1 MPPHFF
7 FGAALETSAVLA
19 TMSNLPTL
27 LAQAGGTGS
36 EFRRLFFV
44 GISFLRL
51 LNSGNS
57 CEFRAA
63 EPGKSHSDRPNPGVD
78 ESFEHHFASHA
89 LILSKSRPK
98 LASISEAFPRYA
110 RNSHLFPK
118 FSFAMLETHIYFYR
132 EAKSGKHIL
141 SRKQNTPALPQRH
154 ELALGSNLST
164 QAEPRSNYSVAS
176 SASTTATASS
186 AASARSAAS
195 ATSAASSASSSSR

>member
-19 TMSNLPTL
+19 TMSKPPTL

-36 EFRRLFFV
+36 EFRRLFCRHR
-44 GISFLRL
+44 FLHL

-63 EPGKSHSDRPNPGVD
+63 EPGKSHSDRPNPKVD
-78 ESFEHHFASHA
+78 ESFEHHFAPHA

>member
-1 MPPHFF
+1 MRVS
-7 FGAALETSAVLA
+7 GAIWTKSARAVRNDARNSHLLPDLGGHCEICPVRLLETR
-19 TMSNLPTL
+19 NY
-27 LAQAGGTGS
+27 
-36 EFRRLFFV
+36 FR
-44 GISFLRL
+44 S
-51 LNSGNS
+51 
-57 CEFRAA
+57 
-63 EPGKSHSDRPNPGVD
+63 
-78 ESFEHHFASHA
+78 
-89 LILSKSRPK
+89 
-98 LASISEAFPRYA
+98 FPRYA